1 MADIIDLGPHERM
14 SVDEVFAATSREPW
28 EDVIV
33 CGFHKEGGDIVVR
46 SSHMSREFSLWIAE
60 HLKLHIL
67 GRL

>member
-14 SVDEVFAATSREPW
+14 NAEEVLSTAAREPW
-28 EDVIV
+28 ESVIV
-33 CGFHKEGGDIVVR
+33 CGFHRDGDDLVMR
-46 SSHMSREFSLWIAE
+46 SSNMSRETALWIAE